1 MHRKKSYFTGEFC
14 DVVAA
19 VVAAVVVVVIVI
31 FVSFTFA
38 EHTMSAKKELIRKII
53 NSRSQFNT
61 CM

>member
-14 DVVAA
+14 D

-53 NSRSQFNT
+53 NSRSQFDT